1 MVSLEDRSAVVAMFK
16 RASSVSTTSKM
27 LKLHRMQVHRVI
39 KRFEETGG
47 IENRPRGRLRQ
58 TARTHALRNAVKD
71 KLHQN
76 PARNI
81 RKLAKEHNLGTKVD
95 KRKQFVQN
103 LSGIDSSS
111 EQRRHHDQ
119 VLEHWAEAN
128 FAPKP
133 IFHRYQPN
141 DGKRSDRDKGSRFE
155 MQRPGAALLLLL
167 SACGVAHPK
176 SVFSPE
182 DVTRYSRLLLNP
194 CTACHVTNT
203 LRNNDDVLKEVISTV
218 EDLMHGLAST
228 IDSKAACDLKAPS
241 TTQAFALSNL
251 YTNSQ
256 FLNCQLCF
264 SLLQF
269 LNTAVASGQTHT
281 SQAILADI
289 GVAAKNVCV
298 IIDLPA
304 LLHLLVP
311 GLGDLDCDGMPQIIE
326 MVFEYVLSPMF
337 GAQAQETCTK
347 LFDYCGDVFNP

>member
-1 MVSLEDRSAVVAMFK
+1 
-16 RASSVSTTSKM
+16 
-27 LKLHRMQVHRVI
+27 
-39 KRFEETGG
+39 
-47 IENRPRGRLRQ
+47 
-58 TARTHALRNAVKD
+58 
-71 KLHQN
+71 
-76 PARNI
+76 
-81 RKLAKEHNLGTKVD
+81 
-95 KRKQFVQN
+95 
-103 LSGIDSSS
+103 
-111 EQRRHHDQ
+111 
-119 VLEHWAEAN
+119 
-128 FAPKP
+128 
-133 IFHRYQPN
+133 
-141 DGKRSDRDKGSRFE
+141 

-203 LRNNDDVLKEVISTV
+203 LRNNDDVLKEVSSHTLSAASKLPPAFVPYISKALERFSTDLHKEPRKDCAELCKAVKSTSPSCDWFLQLHRRVSGFLQSLADDISKKCGSAATCHEQHKTTTTMVISTV